1 MSGGVRRVTLAVRIV
16 AAMLLVASTLVWM
29 PGSPVGAWSSD
40 DGAVAVFGGTGDDYG
55 RSVAVDSSG
64 NVYTTGPFLNTV
76 DFDPGSG
83 TANLTSNGG
92 KDVFVSKLDSSG
104 NYVWAKSFGGTS
116 TDYGYSVA
124 VDSSGNV
131 YTTGTFEGT
140 GDFDPGS
147 GTTNL
152 TSNGGTD
159 VFVSKLDSSGNYVWA
174 KSFGGT
180 STDYGYS
187 VAVDSSGN
195 VYTTGYFKNTVDFD
209 PGSGTT
215 NLTSNGSNDVFI
227 SKLDSSGNYVWA
239 KSFGSTNT
247 ELGYGAVDS
256 SGNVYTTG
264 YFKNT
269 VDFDPGSGTTN
280 LTSNGGQDVF
290 VSKLDSS
297 GDLVWAKSFG
307 GPMTDFGRS
316 VAVDS
321 SGNVYTTGTFE
332 GTGDFDPG
340 SGTTNL
346 TSNGGTDVF
355 VSKLDSS
362 GNYVWAKSFGGTH
375 LEYGFSVAVDSSGNV
390 YTTGYFKS
398 ELVDFDPGSG
408 TANLT
413 HDGTGCAGYAADVF
427 VSKLDSSGNYGWA
440 KSFGSDDCNAESGYS
455 VAADS
460 SGNVYTTG
468 TFRSTVDFDP
478 GSGTTNLTSNGGQD
492 VFVLKLD
499 SSGNL
504 GTGAGAG
511 VTVALS
517 GGSTAV
523 SEAGSTDSFT
533 VVLDAQPAS
542 DVVMSVG
549 STDTG
554 EVTVSPASLTF
565 TNSNWETAQTVTVTG
580 IDDSVIDGTQT
591 TTVTVSVVDA
601 SSADAYD
608 SVADSTVSVTT
619 SDDDTAGFTLSG
631 TSATVTEAG
640 STATFTAVLDAQPA
654 TDVVLSVSSADT
666 GEVTVSPAQLTFTS
680 SNWNAA
686 QTVTVTGVDDSL
698 TDGNQTTAVTV
709 SIVDASSDNTFDPL
723 ADQTVTVTT
732 SDNDSPGISTTESDG
747 STGTTET
754 GGTDSFTV
762 VLNTQPPS
770 DVVASVVS
778 SDTGEVTVAPAQ
790 LTFTASNW
798 NTAQTV
804 TVTGVDDTA
813 VDGNQNTTITL
824 AVIDA
829 SSDDGYDPVVDVTI
843 SVTNTDNDAPV
854 VTTTTTTTAP
864 ATTTAP
870 PAETLTLSAFASGTS
885 AALDWAPSATEGLTS
900 FTLAWRDPTG
910 TWQSHSSHTAA
921 VLSQTL
927 PGLAD
932 GTHQFRVLAGYTD
945 GATVLSNIAS
955 VTIPGSTPTPTT
967 TPPATTTSTTTPP
980 PTTTEPAATTTE
992 PPATTTEPPAT
1003 TTTEPPATTT
1013 EPPATT
1019 TEPPATTTEPPATTT
1034 TEPPATTTTEP
1045 PATTTTEPL
1054 AATTTTE
1061 EPASPGTVDTD
1072 GDGLSGIVEQSLG
1085 TDPNNPDTD
1094 GDGFSDS
1101 MEVSELNSD
1110 PLDPNDPGGGTIR
1123 QALTEPEE
1131 TSNDGGSF
1139 PTGGLVAALAGLA
1152 VAAGL
1157 AFTAAGQAL
1166 WGRITQF
1173 FAGSILGALILGR
1186 KRDRCRHC
1194 NKLLTSQEGILVNE
1208 DDNYECSD
1216 NPDGDHHQLKRK

>member
-1 MSGGVRRVTLAVRIV
+1 
-16 AAMLLVASTLVWM
+16 
-29 PGSPVGAWSSD
+29 
-40 DGAVAVFGGTGDDYG
+40 
-55 RSVAVDSSG
+55 
-64 NVYTTGPFLNTV
+64 
-76 DFDPGSG
+76 
-83 TANLTSNGG
+83 
-92 KDVFVSKLDSSG
+92 LDSSG

-116 TDYGYSVA
+116 NESGSSVA

-131 YTTGTFEGT
+131 YTAGYFKSTLV
-140 GDFDPGS
+140 DFDPGS
-147 GTTNL
+147 GTANL
-152 TSNGGTD
+152 TPTGGTD

-174 KSFGGT
+174 KSFGGPM
-180 STDYGYS
+180 
-187 VAVDSSGN
+187 ADS
-195 VYTTGYFKNTVDFD
+195 
-209 PGSGTT
+209 
-215 NLTSNGSNDVFI
+215 
-227 SKLDSSGNYVWA
+227 
-239 KSFGSTNT
+239 
-247 ELGYGAVDS
+247 
-256 SGNVYTTG
+256 
-264 YFKNT
+264 
-269 VDFDPGSGTTN
+269 
-280 LTSNGGQDVF
+280 
-290 VSKLDSS
+290 
-297 GDLVWAKSFG
+297 
-307 GPMTDFGRS
+307 GRS

-340 SGTTNL
+340 SGTANL

-398 ELVDFDPGSG
+398 TLVDFDPGSG

-549 STDTG
+549 SADTG

-654 TDVVLSVSSADT
+654 SDVVLSVSSADT

-762 VLNTQPPS
+762 VLNTQPSS

-778 SDTGEVTVAPAQ
+778 SDTGEVTVTPAQ
-790 LTFTASNW
+790 LTFTASSW

-824 AVIDA
+824 AVVDA
-829 SSDDGYDPVVDVTI
+829 SSDDGYDPVVDVTV

-900 FTLAWRDPTG
+900 FTLAWRDPIG

-955 VTIPGSTPTPTT
+955 VTIPGTTPTPTTT

-980 PTTTEPAATTTE
+980 PTTTEP
-992 PPATTTEPPAT
+992 PATTTEPPAT
-1003 TTTEPPATTT
+1003 TTTEPPEGA
-1013 EPPATT
+1013 
-1019 TEPPATTTEPPATTT
+1019 
-1034 TEPPATTTTEP
+1034 
-1045 PATTTTEPL
+1045 EPL

-1061 EPASPGTVDTD
+1061 EPASPGTMDTD

-1085 TDPNNPDTD
+1085 TDPDNPDTD

-1101 MEVSELNSD
+1101 MEISELGSD
-1110 PLDPNDPGGGTIR
+1110 PLDSDDPGDGVIR

-1131 TSNDGGSF
+1131 TENDGGSF

-1186 KRDRCRHC
+1186 KRDQCRHC
-1194 NKLLTSQEGILVNE
+1194 NKLLVDQEGILVDE
-1208 DDNYECSD
+1208 DDSYECSD